1 MTIRITAFALTLAL
15 LAAGGPASAQQK
27 SPSVLGQWLTD
38 DRSGIIEIA
47 PCGSQLCGTL
57 VKVLDPAAPDKDV
70 NNPDPAL
77 RNQSLVGV
85 RILSGRQRKD
95 GRWDDG
101 EAYDP
106 KAGRSYRARIA
117 LASPDRLDVTGCVLF
132 VCRTK
137 HWTRVGKD
145 RNR

>member
-1 MTIRITAFALTLAL
+1 MFFRHKKR
-15 LAAGGPASAQQK
+15 G
-27 SPSVLGQWLTD
+27 VCDLGLDFYFTWATD
-38 DRSGIIEIA
+38 
-47 PCGSQLCGTL
+47 
-57 VKVLDPAAPDKDV
+57 VFYKVLYPAAPDKDV

-77 RNQSLVGV
+77 RNQKLVGV
-85 RILSGRQRKD
+85 RILSGLQRKD

-132 VCRTK
+132 VCRIK